1 MKIEN
6 FNLIERRGK
15 SVLDF
20 EYIAEVDVTTGFIFK
35 KTEKKKIYKE
45 HGGYWCFVDTGMYTP
60 DLLAERAE
68 RAFKA
73 QHGSLCEVDIIK

>member
-15 SVLDF
+15 KLFDF

-35 KTEKKKIYKE
+35 KTERKKIYRDYA
-45 HGGYWCFVDTGMYTP
+45 GLWCFVDTGIYVP
-60 DLLAERAE
+60 EFLVERAE
-68 RAFKA
+68 RAFVA
-73 QHGSLCEVDIIK
+73 QHGQLSEVDIIK